1 MPHELTDEQRRALVV
16 GFVQEQFVDQG
27 MIADIALHAPSAKG
41 DQRNHHAHVMLTMRE
56 LTGEGFGNKE
66 RDWNSPE
73 RLEQWREQWALHQN
87 RALERHGHAE
97 RVDHRSYEAQGI
109 DREPSQHL
117 GPVANDMERNGK
129 RSRIGDENRIIAN
142 DNSDR
147 AKDHRDLAEISAQIM
162 REKSKFGAWADYKRS
177 EIEAAQDLASLDLS
191 QKHARQKSWLDDQI
205 RKDGQ
210 TIRATLTAEVRAI
223 DRRLQVAGLRKVL
236 RDIFGRTKTD
246 ATTRAQLTATLAGMA
261 KRDEERRQGL
271 ERRQASE
278 RATEARRQAKNR
290 DRLEKGIGTARERRE
305 AEGWTPR
312 TPARG
317 SQRGTQRTGRPD
329 RQRTAKPAPSPTQAR
344 EHAPQ
349 AATAPRNDSV
359 PSQAKAPPENKPQ
372 NKPMDAPTLA
382 DLKTQSTSKIDQLR
396 EQSPLAKLW
405 QEARRSND
413 SDRERKPDEG
423 KDGRERS
430 PSPSPDGGKK

>member
-1 MPHELTDEQRRALVV
+1 M
-16 GFVQEQFVDQG
+16 
-27 MIADIALHAPSAKG
+27 
-41 DQRNHHAHVMLTMRE
+41 
-56 LTGEGFGNKE
+56 
-66 RDWNSPE
+66 
-73 RLEQWREQWALHQN
+73 
-87 RALERHGHAE
+87 
-97 RVDHRSYEAQGI
+97 
-109 DREPSQHL
+109 
-117 GPVANDMERNGK
+117 
-129 RSRIGDENRIIAN
+129 
-142 DNSDR
+142 
-147 AKDHRDLAEISAQIM
+147 
-162 REKSKFGAWADYKRS
+162 
-177 EIEAAQDLASLDLS
+177 
-191 QKHARQKSWLDDQI
+191 
-205 RKDGQ
+205 
-210 TIRATLTAEVRAI
+210 
-223 DRRLQVAGLRKVL
+223 AGLRKVL

-344 EHAPQ
+344 ENAPQ